1 MAYLQIPTIWLPV
14 AGQKSLSIRFEE
26 SEMTEIDKVYD
37 EVKGEPTVDASQN
50 GTNGRRPEG
59 LKAKGKTVC
68 DLQGRAVENPTK
80 GIYIM
85 NGKKIILK

>member
-14 AGQKSLSIRFEE
+14 AAQKSLSIRFEE

-37 EVKGEPTVDASQN
+37 EVKCEPTADASQN
-50 GTNGRRPEG
+50 G
-59 LKAKGKTVC
+59 KGKTVC